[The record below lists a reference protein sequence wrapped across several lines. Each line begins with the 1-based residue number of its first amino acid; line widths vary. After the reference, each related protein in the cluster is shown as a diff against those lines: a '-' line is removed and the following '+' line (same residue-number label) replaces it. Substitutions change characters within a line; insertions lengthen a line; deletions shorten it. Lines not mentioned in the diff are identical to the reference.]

1 MPRSHDS
8 RVGPVRAAQFPPG
21 ARHFVPLPPPP
32 LTCGAG
38 PVHFRNGGGE
48 APQARKA
55 GESGMRI
62 FGIDPGSSKLGI
74 GVVDAQGSRFR
85 LVDHEVIRA
94 GAKLPFAT
102 RLLKIHKRLRE
113 TLERH
118 QPQVVA
124 IEEVFFGRNAR
135 TAIKIGECRG
145 VALLAAAESGAEIA
159 EYAARDVKKA
169 VVGTGAAGK
178 DQVKWMIARQFGLD
192 PAELGEDAADA
203 LALCIAHAQR
213 TAAHAL
219 GR

>member
-1 MPRSHDS
+1 MRARQNPLPTHQSRTLARLTS
-8 RVGPVRAAQFPPG
+8 RVP
-21 ARHFVPLPPPP
+21 
-32 LTCGAG
+32 
-38 PVHFRNGGGE
+38 PVHFRDVDS
-48 APQARKA
+48 A
-55 GESGMRI
+55 ESYSSKVGKIGMRI
-62 FGIDPGSSKLGI
+62 LGIDPGSSKLGI
-74 GVVDAQGSRFR
+74 GVVDVDGSRFSR
-85 LVDHEVIRA
+85 VDHAVIHAAPR
-94 GAKLPFAT
+94 LPFAI
-102 RLLKIHKRLRE
+102 RLMKIHDQLQE

-145 VALLAAAESGAEIA
+145 VALLAAARSGAEIA

-192 PAELGEDAADA
+192 PADLAEDAADA
-203 LALCIAHAQR
+203 LALCLTHAQR
-213 TAAHAL
+213 AVAHAL